1 MGRVINP
8 DVAAGVVRNRET
20 CLIPNGVS
28 FRIWPDGCTAQAGY
42 IRNAMRIS
50 LRKEVNML
58 LTEISH
64 HGTYGNILEAIGHTP
79 LVRLWR
85 TTQHLES
92 AIYAKVEALNPG
104 GSAKDRVALRMVL
117 DAEREG
123 LLKPGGTVIEATA
136 GNTGVGLAMV
146 CAVRGYRCIF
156 VLPDKMSSDKVR
168 LLRSYGAEVVIT
180 PTDVPPDSPESYN
193 GVAIRLSR
201 EIQGAWRAGQ
211 FINLSNPLSHY
222 ETTGPEIWEQT
233 EGRVTVFVAA
243 AGTGGTISGVGAYL
257 KERNPK
263 IRVIGADIEG
273 SILSG
278 GTPGSWKVEGIGEDF
293 VPSTLNAQVI
303 DEWMRVS
310 DAESFQTARRVAR
323 NEGILLG
330 GSSGTALGAAM
341 RYALRCTAEDV
352 IVVLC
357 PDTGRNYLSK
367 MYDDKWLVE
376 NGFADTAEGIYQT
389 AGDLLTALH
398 RKDKIYFLRPE
409 DSLQKAADIFRAHG
423 ISQLPVMDNDKIVG
437 SIQEV
442 TIVHAQHR
450 GIDCQ
455 KTTLQGV
462 MARPFP
468 LLSSHVAI
476 EEVYRLLLAGN
487 SAVAVHSDQKIEGI
501 ITRSDLITFYESNS
515 EEAEV

>member
-1 MGRVINP
+1 MP
-8 DVAAGVVRNRET
+8 D
-20 CLIPNGVS
+20 I
-28 FRIWPDGCTAQAGY
+28 
-42 IRNAMRIS
+42 
-50 LRKEVNML
+50 
-58 LTEISH
+58 EITH
-64 HGTYGNILEAIGHTP
+64 QTYNNILEAVGHTP
-79 LVRLWR
+79 LVRLQR
-85 TTQHLES
+85 STQHLQS

-156 VLPDKMSSDKVR
+156 VLPDKMSNDKVR

-180 PTDVPPDSPESYN
+180 PTNVPPDSPESYN
-193 GVAIRLSR
+193 GVATRLSR
-201 EIQGAWRAGQ
+201 EIQGAWRAAQ
-211 FINLSNPLSHY
+211 FVNLSNPLSHY

-233 EGRVTVFVAA
+233 EGRVTAFVAA

-257 KERNPK
+257 KERNPR

-278 GTPGSWKVEGIGEDF
+278 GTPGAWKVEGIGEDF

-303 DEWMRVS
+303 DEWIRIS
-310 DAESFQTARRVAR
+310 DAESFHTARRVAR
-323 NEGILLG
+323 TEGILLG
-330 GSSGTALGAAM
+330 GSSGTALSAAL
-341 RYALRCTAEDV
+341 RYAARGTAKDV

-367 MYDDKWLVE
+367 MYDEEWLAE
-376 NGFADTAEGIYQT
+376 NGFADPEEAKSQT
-389 AGDLLTALH
+389 VGDLLTALH
-398 RKDKIYFLRPE
+398 RKDKIHFLCPN
-409 DSLQKAADIFRAHG
+409 DSLQKAADIFRTHG
-423 ISQLPVMDNDKIVG
+423 ISQLPVMDQDRMVG

-450 GIDCQ
+450 GINCQ
-455 KTTLQGV
+455 QTTLQGV
-462 MARPFP
+462 MARPVLASQTP
-468 LLSSHVAI
+468 I
-476 EEVYRLLLAGN
+476 EEVYRLLMAGN
-487 SAVAVHSDQKIEGI
+487 SAVAIHHEQQLEGI
-501 ITRSDLITFYESNS
+501 ITRSDLIAFYESQSNEPES
-515 EEAEV
+515 LRSIHAY